1 MSTPLPGIDHPPFKN
16 INNMHRK
23 NAYGLFSLLLG
34 FSLLLASCGESTDQK
49 TTQPPVQ
56 TTLDSAEVA
65 RMKELEKIFFSIPS
79 PMEMSSLIKE
89 KGYQFDQNKLIAT
102 INVDKYTGESRQAI
116 MLGVYG
122 ADLSYT
128 AIFDQKQMTMEYFA
142 AAQKLARSMGVDGAL
157 TNDLIE
163 RLDKHQENRDSMLH
177 IVSEAYADL
186 NGYLKENQRI
196 EVSAMIVAG
205 GWIEALYLSTIYGND
220 GSTDLRQRIAEQKY
234 ALNNLMSYL
243 DKFGD
248 TTSLKELRSDLKTIQ
263 DAYAGVGENKGKTT
277 SSKDDSGT
285 MVIGTTTTLSM
296 DDATLATIATLAKD
310 IRTKYTAL

>member
-1 MSTPLPGIDHPPFKN
+1 
-16 INNMHRK
+16 MHRK
-23 NAYGLFSLLLG
+23 NAHGFFSLLV
-34 FSLLLASCGESTDQK
+34 SVSILLASCGESTDQK

-56 TTLDSAEVA
+56 TALDSAEMA

-79 PMEMSSLIKE
+79 PMEMSSIIKE

-102 INVDKYTGESRQAI
+102 GNVDKYTGETRRAV

-142 AAQKLARSMGVDGAL
+142 AAQKLARSMEIDGAL

-163 RLDKHQENRDSMLH
+163 RLDKHQENRDSMLQ
-177 IVSEAYADL
+177 IVSQAYADL

-205 GWIEALYLSTIYGND
+205 GWLEALYLSTIYGTD
-220 GSTDLRQRIAEQKY
+220 GNAALRQRIAEQKY
-234 ALNNLMSYL
+234 ALNNLMNYL

-248 TTSLKELRSDLKTIQ
+248 APALKELRTDLKTIQ
-263 DAYAGVGENKGKTT
+263 DVYSGVGENKGKTN
-277 SSKDDSGT
+277 SSKDESGT
-285 MVIGTTTTLSM
+285 LVIGTTTTLSM
-296 DDATLATIATLAKD
+296 DDATLAKIATLAKD
-310 IRTKYTAL
+310 LRTKYTAL